1 MTIIFFQGFILL
13 KCLMYMFVGVIIGAM
28 YFQFGNDASK
38 TIFNFGYFFVTNIVL
53 LYIPMLPILLSCK
66 YKKNLIK

>member
-1 MTIIFFQGFILL
+1 
-13 KCLMYMFVGVIIGAM
+13 MYLFVGVIIGGM

-53 LYIPMLPILLSCK
+53 MYIPILPVLLNCK
-66 YKKNLIK
+66 Y